1 MSLARA
7 GGLRIVLVSLALVG
21 LYCGTAGAGPVRS
34 AGADGMDH
42 WYGRAGGL
50 TGSDEVSGAEA
61 WKKPG
66 QPLEVGI
73 PANSGSLYFNDQG
86 GIRTEPNMRSNEGAV
101 SVGLPANS
109 GSLYF
114 NDQGGIRT
122 EANMRSGG
130 ESATAQQGAS
140 SQRESSPT
148 EH

>member
-1 MSLARA
+1 MSLAR
-7 GGLRIVLVSLALVG
+7 GRGLRIVLVSLVVVG
-21 LYCGTAGAGPVRS
+21 LYCGTAGAATVHS
-34 AGADGMDH
+34 AGTDGMDH
-42 WYGRAGGL
+42 RYGRAGGI
-50 TGSDEVSGAEA
+50 TGSDAVSEPDS

-86 GIRTEPNMRSNEGAV
+86 GIRSKADMRSDEGAV

-122 EANMRSGG
+122 KPNMRSYG
-130 ESATAQQGAS
+130 EGETAQPAAS